1 MHSIKKTAV
10 KPIIATIL
18 TSHNQQMLDEK
29 HDGDK
34 LAITFFTV
42 GTGSLL
48 LIFGSS

>member
-1 MHSIKKTAV
+1 MRSIKKTAV

-34 LAITFFTV
+34 LAITFFIA

-48 LIFGSS
+48 LIFDSS

>member
-10 KPIIATIL
+10 KTIIVTIL
-18 TSHNQQMLDEK
+18 PSHNQQMLDEK

-34 LAITFFTV
+34 LAITFFIV
-42 GTGSLL
+42 GTGWLL